1 MTTHRISTLTLFE
14 GGGLMDIPALLSKD
28 AGQSAARLI
37 DEMSRLYYLSRAI
50 HVVAE
55 LGLADLLDDEPLSP
69 TDLAERTGT
78 NVAALHRLLK
88 FLSAYGIFQ
97 EKKAGNFAHTELSSV
112 FRQDDPDSVR
122 AILRRIGEFWWSAVG
137 GIEHSIRTG
146 ESAFNHVHGMPFFQ
160 FLKENPDIQK
170 RFDEAMARVSDADD
184 TAIAAAYD
192 FDQFDCIVDVGGGRG
207 GLLTQIL
214 MGTPRAK
221 GILFDQPQVIDQA
234 TRLEEGG
241 LSNRSEMVG
250 GNFFDSIVGG
260 GDCYVIKGVL
270 HDFDDDQ
277 CVTILSNCRKAMN
290 ADGRVVIANQ
300 DLPSPIDGPHPN
312 LTMDIQM
319 MALLSG
325 RERSKSDWSE
335 LFRRSGLRL
344 ISSVQTDVA
353 FTVVDGI
360 ED

>member
-1 MTTHRISTLTLFE
+1 
-14 GGGLMDIPALLSKD
+14 MDIPALLSKD
-28 AGQSAARLI
+28 AGQSPARLI

-55 LGLADLLDDEPLSP
+55 LGLADQLDDEPLSAMN
-69 TDLAERTGT
+69 LAGKTGT
-78 NVAALHRLLK
+78 DAAALNRLLK

-97 EKKAGNFAHTELSSV
+97 EEEAGKFSHTELSSV
-112 FRQDDPDSVR
+112 FRQDDPNSVR
-122 AILRRIGEFWWSAVG
+122 AILRRIGGFWWSAVG
-137 GIEHSIRTG
+137 DIEHSIRTG
-146 ESAFNHVHGMPFFQ
+146 ESAFDHVHGMPFFQ

-192 FDQFDCIVDVGGGRG
+192 FNQFDCIVDVGGGRG

-214 MGTPRAK
+214 ISAPGAK

-234 TRLEEGG
+234 TRPEESG
-241 LSNRSEMVG
+241 LSDRTELVG
-250 GNFFDSIVGG
+250 GNFFDSVVGG

-277 CVTILSNCRKAMN
+277 CVTILSNCCKAMN
-290 ADGRVVIANQ
+290 AHGRVVIANQ

-319 MALLSG
+319 MSLLSG
-325 RERSKSDWSE
+325 RERSEADWSE
-335 LFRRSGLRL
+335 LFRRSGLKL
-344 ISSVQTDVA
+344 AGSVQTGVA

-360 ED
+360 VG